1 MTNPSYFSAP
11 SQNLGGKMT
20 CQRCRFLN
28 ESRAPQN
35 PPLAFGVLM
44 PAAISNLASFDDGPD
59 EIRELLREHP
69 DYDEQQVTEAIR
81 QYQMLPE
88 EAMSQAARPCIRI
101 QSEGSKSCPPS
112 GCLLPDGQIARFPYD
127 LAAWQCDPI
136 QVRPLV
142 MARAILQVMF
152 PGGIIRIQDKLF
164 AYQVGIWKEV
174 NPDTVKRLI
183 LDHLGMGATPLQIEK
198 IFKLI
203 MLDVKA
209 EAITPN
215 SDYICFKN
223 GTFNVQ
229 TGQMGAH
236 DLAYY
241 LLNLI
246 SHDYNP
252 QAVAPAWLAFLDWI
266 FGGDPD
272 KVEKIALL
280 QEWFGYCLTA
290 DTRWQLMLI
299 LLGSGANGKTVLA
312 SILRAMLGE
321 SNVSSASLDRFR
333 QAYVRAELDGKLA
346 NIAADL
352 PKGRHVADGELKAI
366 ISGDS
371 IEVSPKYKPSYGI
384 RPYVKIMACA
394 NTLPP
399 SRDDSKGYVRRL
411 LILQFNNVVPPEQRD
426 PQLFE
431 RLAAEMPG
439 IITWSVEGLLR
450 QRNRGRLTIPASSEE
465 VLQQYCE
472 TISPLWA
479 FAEECLQPS
488 GDRTGFTAKD
498 LYMALHR
505 WCKERGLDAGNI
517 FSMGRGLGDLGF
529 TSRKSS
535 TTIYQVKPKAGF
547 EEYFRPS
554 VIIPETVDS
563 DSHTEEGDQP

>member
-1 MTNPSYFSAP
+1 MADSSLFALTTQTP
-11 SQNLGGKMT
+11 GGKMT
-20 CQRCRFLN
+20 CQRCGFLR
-28 ESRAPQN
+28 EFRAPQN
-35 PPLAFGVLM
+35 PPLAFPVLM
-44 PAAISNLASFDDGPD
+44 EIVISNLALFDDGPD
-59 EIRELLREHP
+59 KIHALLREHP
-69 DYDEQQVTEAIR
+69 DYDEWRVTDAIR
-81 QYQMLPE
+81 QYQMLSE
-88 EAMSQAARPCIRI
+88 EARSQAARSCARI
-101 QSEGSKSCPPS
+101 QAEGFTGCPPD
-112 GCLLPDGQIARFPYD
+112 GCLLPTGQTAQFPYE
-127 LAAWQCDPI
+127 LFAWLCDPG

-142 MARAILQVMF
+142 MARAILQIVF
-152 PGGIIRIQDKLF
+152 PGGIVRIQDKLF
-164 AYQVGIWKEV
+164 AYQAGIRQEV

-215 SDYICFKN
+215 PDYICFKN

-236 DLAYY
+236 DPAYRLFNRIEY
-241 LLNLI
+241 
-246 SHDYNP
+246 DYDP
-252 QAVAPAWLAFLDWI
+252 QAVAPAWLAFLNWI
-266 FGGDPD
+266 FGGDMD
-272 KVEKIALL
+272 KIEKIALL
-280 QEWFGYCLTA
+280 QEWFGYCLTS

-312 SILRAMLGE
+312 SVLRAMLGE
-321 SNVSSASLDRFR
+321 RNVSSASLDRFR
-333 QAYVRAELDGKLA
+333 QAYVRAELDRKLA

-366 ISGDS
+366 ISGDT

-384 RPYVKIMACA
+384 KPYAKIMACA

-399 SRDDSKGYVRRL
+399 SRDDSQGYVRRL
-411 LILQFNNVVPPEQRD
+411 LILQFNNVVPQEQRD

-431 RLAAEMPG
+431 RLAAEVTG
-439 IITWSVEGLLR
+439 IIAWAVEGLLR
-450 QRNRGRLTIPASSEE
+450 QRSRGRLTVPASSEE
-465 VLQQYCE
+465 VIQQYCE

-498 LYMALHR
+498 LYMALNR
-505 WCKERGLDAGNI
+505 WCKERGLDAGNV

-535 TTIYQVKPKAGF
+535 TTIYQVKPKVGF

-554 VIIPETVDS
+554 VIVPETANS
-563 DSHTEEGDQP
+563 EPNTEEVGQA